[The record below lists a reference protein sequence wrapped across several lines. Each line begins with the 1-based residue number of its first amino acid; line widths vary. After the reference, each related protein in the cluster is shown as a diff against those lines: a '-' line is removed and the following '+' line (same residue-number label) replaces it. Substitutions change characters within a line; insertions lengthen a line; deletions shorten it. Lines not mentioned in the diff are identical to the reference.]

1 MILMNRRS
9 MQACITIP
17 SFCKNDFIIL
27 EKFRAECH
35 TKMKV
40 ISVSF

>member
-1 MILMNRRS
+1 MILMNRRP